1 MMMSISWIDD
11 VKAGAAVVVVL
22 VVELVDVVDVVVVVG
37 AAEDSGATV
46 SSVKL
51 SDDTVSSEAAVS
63 AGDDTQPAAIAP
75 TNVAIA
81 QRRRQRYIVYC
92 DEAWA

>member
-1 MMMSISWIDD
+1 MVVVVVD
-11 VKAGAAVVVVL
+11 GAVVVVGSLL
-22 VVELVDVVDVVVVVG
+22 VVDDAALDEVEVSAELSG
-37 AAEDSGATV
+37 AEDSGATV

-63 AGDDTQPAAIAP
+63 AGDDAQPAAIAP

-81 QRRRQRYIVYC
+81 RRRRQRYIVYC